1 MNKQCAPERG
11 KTYLTIGQDLFS
23 INEYVQ
29 AQYNYSLHQG
39 STKPMSA
46 FAPAAVMVYTDME
59 HLNGLDQPIDY
70 GSGVE
75 YADGIL
81 NSLFNGVEVGLQI
94 GIWLN
99 GTYGCQQIING
110 DLDRNIASFRK
121 YIEQIQTPAVFI
133 RLGYEFDNPF
143 FGYNRPDL
151 YIQAYQKI
159 VLYMR
164 KTLSRSASA
173 RTKFV
178 WHSWAAPR
186 SNGFE
191 LNDFYPGDDFVDWIG
206 VSIFQQV
213 FPWASD
219 LFQNNM
225 DYGGT
230 ISDIEEV
237 LVFARNHNKPT
248 MIAESTA
255 YGGIVLNS
263 SRVVEYNETNPWSRW
278 FEKVLDIIETHDIS
292 MWSYINCNWK
302 AQPMWH
308 TSSFGDTRL
317 STDRS
322 VMKLWHDTIIQN
334 NNTDDGRVRF
344 LLAGSLH
351 GCGHTSPAKRF
362 SLELCT
368 LAFILSMIGLFK
380 VFQKHRK
387 MHVEIGSAERF
398 PLRSYRSP

>member
-1 MNKQCAPERG
+1 MNKQCAPKRG
-11 KTYLTIGQDLFS
+11 QTYLTIGQDLFS
-23 INEYVQ
+23 ISEYIQ

-39 STKPMSA
+39 STQPMSA

-59 HLNGLDQPIDY
+59 SLNGLDRPIDY

-75 YADGIL
+75 FADGIL
-81 NSLFNGVEVGLQI
+81 DSLFDSVEVGLQI
-94 GIWLN
+94 GMWLN

-110 DLDRNIASFRK
+110 DFDRNIESFRR
-121 YIEQIQTPAVFI
+121 YIEKVQTPAVFI

-143 FGYNRPDL
+143 FGYDRPDL
-151 YIQAYQKI
+151 YVQAYQKI

-186 SNGFE
+186 STG
-191 LNDFYPGDDFVDWIG
+191 LKLQDFYPGDDFVDWVG

-219 LFQNNM
+219 LIQDNT

-237 LVFARNHNKPT
+237 LVFAKKYNKPT

-255 YGGIVLNS
+255 YGGIVMNS
-263 SRVVEYNETNPWSRW
+263 SKVAEYNQTNPWERW
-278 FEKVLDIIETHDIS
+278 FERVLDIIETHDIS

-317 STDRS
+317 SIDQS
-322 VMKLWHDTIIQN
+322 VMKLWHERIIQN
-334 NNTDDGRVRF
+334 NNTEVGTFRF
-344 LLAGSLH
+344 LLSGSLH
-351 GCGHTSPAKRF
+351 GCSQTSLQYQF
-362 SLELCT
+362 SPELIFF
-368 LAFILSMIGLFK
+368 FILLMIIGLFK
-380 VFQKHRK
+380 LFQKRRD
-387 MHVEIGSAERF
+387 MYIEIRSTERA
-398 PLRSYRSP
+398 PR

>member
-1 MNKQCAPERG
+1 MNKQCAPKRG

-23 INEYVQ
+23 ISEYIE

-39 STKPMSA
+39 STEPMSS
-46 FAPAAVMVYTDME
+46 FSPAAVMVYTDIE
-59 HLNGLDQPIDY
+59 SLNGLDQPIDY

-81 NSLFNGVEVGLQI
+81 HSLFDTVEVGLQI
-94 GIWLN
+94 GMWLN

-110 DLDRNIASFRK
+110 DFDSNIESFRR
-121 YIEQIQTPAVFI
+121 YIERIQSPAVFI

-143 FGYNRPDL
+143 FGYHRPDL

-164 KTLSRSASA
+164 KALSKSASA

-186 SNGFE
+186 SIG
-191 LNDFYPGDDFVDWIG
+191 LKLQDFYPGDDFVDWVG

-219 LFQNNM
+219 LIQDNT

-237 LVFARNHNKPT
+237 LIFAKNHDKPT

-255 YGGIVLNS
+255 YGGIVMNS
-263 SRVVEYNETNPWSRW
+263 SQVVKYNQTDPWARW

-317 STDRS
+317 STDQS
-322 VMKLWHDTIIQN
+322 VMKLWHDRIIQN
-334 NNTDDGRVRF
+334 NRTDDGEHRF

-351 GCGHTSPAKRF
+351 GCGHTSLKHSF
-362 SLELCT
+362 SLEIVLPVIVV
-368 LAFILSMIGLFK
+368 AFVGMFKLLQKRRSMY
-380 VFQKHRK
+380 
-387 MHVEIGSAERF
+387 VEIRSTEHF
-398 PLRSYRSP
+398 P